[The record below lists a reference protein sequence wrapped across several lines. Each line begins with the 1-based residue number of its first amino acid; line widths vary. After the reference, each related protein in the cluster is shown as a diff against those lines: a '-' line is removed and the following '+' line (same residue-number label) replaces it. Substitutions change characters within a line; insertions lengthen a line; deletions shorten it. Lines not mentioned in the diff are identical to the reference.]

1 MKKAVLDWMRRTGA
15 FTPFRLANR
24 NKALILMYHRFS
36 HFEGREAT
44 LARAFRSHLEYLTKH
59 YHLVPLSRLAAL
71 LADGRGV
78 PPGLAAITI
87 DDGYHDTYEVAL
99 PLLRRYQAPASLF
112 VVTDFIDRKKWLWT
126 DKLRFMMARTEVRSL
141 DLSLGDFSARIE
153 LPDAQS
159 RQQAAAAINARLK
172 TLPEARKEAVIL
184 DISRALGVAL
194 PDEPPDEFSPLSWDE
209 VRELDAAGV
218 EVGSHTVTHPI
229 LTRVEVRQ
237 LRHELTASKARLE
250 EMLGR
255 PVPLFCYPNG
265 NYNER
270 VVREVERAG
279 YDVAVSSDYGM
290 NGLASSPLLL
300 RRISA
305 ENDLSRFVQSTS
317 GFDGARIKLRSAR
330 FPHAPTPAT
339 EGARSGRR

>member
-36 HFEGREAT
+36 HFDGPEAT
-44 LARAFRSHLEYLTKH
+44 SARAFRSHLEYLTKH
-59 YHLVPLSRLAAL
+59 YHLVPLSRLAEL
-71 LADGRGV
+71 LADDSGV
-78 PPGLAAITI
+78 PSGLAAITI
-87 DDGYHDTYEVAL
+87 DDGYRDTCEVAL
-99 PLLRRYQAPASLF
+99 PLLRRYQAPATIF

-126 DKLRFMMARTEVRSL
+126 DKLRFMMARTEARSL
-141 DLSLGDFSARIE
+141 DLSLGDFSARAE
-153 LPDAQS
+153 FPEARS
-159 RQQAAAAINARLK
+159 RQQAAASINARLK
-172 TLPEARKEAVIL
+172 TLPEARKEAALL
-184 DISRALGVAL
+184 DLSRALGVAL
-194 PDEPPDEFSPLSWDE
+194 PDEPPDDFAPLSWDE

-229 LTRVEVRQ
+229 LTRVDSPQ

-250 EMLGR
+250 VMLDR

-265 NYNER
+265 NYNEQ

-279 YDVAVSSDYGM
+279 YRVAASSDYGM
-290 NGLASSPLLL
+290 NGTASPPLLL

-317 GFDGARIKLRSAR
+317 GFEGARIKLRSAR
-330 FPHAPTPAT
+330 FAAAPSPAPD
-339 EGARSGRR
+339 GAQRVRR